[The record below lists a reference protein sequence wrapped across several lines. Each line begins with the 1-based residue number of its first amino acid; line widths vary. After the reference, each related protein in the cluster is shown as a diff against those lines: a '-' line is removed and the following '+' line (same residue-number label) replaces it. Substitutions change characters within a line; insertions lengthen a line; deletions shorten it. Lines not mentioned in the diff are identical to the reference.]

1 MDVAKEAQVSIA
13 TASRVLNGS
22 TRKVRNQSYVK
33 VMEAATK
40 LNYRPNAYAQAVA
53 KGTAPNIVLLVSDI
67 SDPYFASVS
76 QGVVKAAAE
85 RGISVTIGVAAT
97 PHEELEAVRKSV
109 STRPRGIIISE
120 SEYTDAPERQA
131 LQTELTQY
139 EASGG
144 RAVFVLNRNLPFPAV
159 DVANDVGARAIA
171 KLIVDSGYTR
181 PAILKGDDAHRSSK
195 ERLASVM
202 EVLDEAGITVDP
214 KAVANGKFSRTDG
227 YAAVMQMARSGLLKP
242 GEGALYDGKG
252 IDSIIAL
259 NDVMAI
265 GAMTALRANGIE
277 PGREIGVTG
286 FGDIPYSADVFP
298 PLTTVH
304 LPLAEMGQA
313 AVDSILSNRDD
324 GEATG
329 GTANRLMLEN
339 AAERGRT
346 FEVQAVIDEWQSI
359 LHTNKRT
366 VKTMCKLKLA
376 GYRLYYLSNIPQDV
390 IDEIRQ
396 RDFFPL
402 FDGGIASCEVHLSKP
417 DPKIFGLMMQKYGL
431 AYDETIFVDDTK
443 VNAQAA
449 YNLGITGILYKG
461 PKSFQRA
468 LGLCGVKMEADNK
481 RQAAPEAP
489 TENRG

>member
-195 ERLASVM
+195 ERLAGVM
-202 EVLDEAGITVDP
+202 EVLAM
-214 KAVANGKFSRTDG
+214 VAARQISRPRLWN
-227 YAAVMQMARSGLLKP
+227 VHARILLP
-242 GEGALYDGKG
+242 VL
-252 IDSIIAL
+252 
-259 NDVMAI
+259 
-265 GAMTALRANGIE
+265 AMMRC
-277 PGREIGVTG
+277 
-286 FGDIPYSADVFP
+286 DISSADALVNDNTRISSGVARFVASSHAIYP
-298 PLTTVH
+298 TMVVV
-304 LPLAEMGQA
+304 LPVPA
-313 AVDSILSNRDD
+313 
-324 GEATG
+324 
-329 GTANRLMLEN
+329 
-339 AAERGRT
+339 
-346 FEVQAVIDEWQSI
+346 
-359 LHTNKRT
+359 
-366 VKTMCKLKLA
+366 
-376 GYRLYYLSNIPQDV
+376 P
-390 IDEIRQ
+390 
-396 RDFFPL
+396 
-402 FDGGIASCEVHLSKP
+402 ASTRVL
-417 DPKIFGLMMQKYGL
+417 
-431 AYDETIFVDDTK
+431 
-443 VNAQAA
+443 
-449 YNLGITGILYKG
+449 
-461 PKSFQRA
+461 
-468 LGLCGVKMEADNK
+468 
-481 RQAAPEAP
+481 
-489 TENRG
+489 

>member
-159 DVANDVGARAIA
+159 DVANDVGARHRKADCRFRVYA
-171 KLIVDSGYTR
+171 PCDS
-181 PAILKGDDAHRSSK
+181 
-195 ERLASVM
+195 
-202 EVLDEAGITVDP
+202 
-214 KAVANGKFSRTDG
+214 
-227 YAAVMQMARSGLLKP
+227 Q
-242 GEGALYDGKG
+242 
-252 IDSIIAL
+252 
-259 NDVMAI
+259 
-265 GAMTALRANGIE
+265 
-277 PGREIGVTG
+277 GR
-286 FGDIPYSADVFP
+286 
-298 PLTTVH
+298 
-304 LPLAEMGQA
+304 
-313 AVDSILSNRDD
+313 
-324 GEATG
+324 
-329 GTANRLMLEN
+329 
-339 AAERGRT
+339 
-346 FEVQAVIDEWQSI
+346 
-359 LHTNKRT
+359 
-366 VKTMCKLKLA
+366 
-376 GYRLYYLSNIPQDV
+376 
-390 IDEIRQ
+390 
-396 RDFFPL
+396 
-402 FDGGIASCEVHLSKP
+402 
-417 DPKIFGLMMQKYGL
+417 
-431 AYDETIFVDDTK
+431 
-443 VNAQAA
+443 
-449 YNLGITGILYKG
+449 
-461 PKSFQRA
+461 
-468 LGLCGVKMEADNK
+468 
-481 RQAAPEAP
+481 
-489 TENRG
+489 

>member
-1 MDVAKEAQVSIA
+1 MTVSLDSPLGTGPSERRQRIRRTLGRAAGFVGKMARNPLTAIGGGIILLLLIVAAFAPLIA
-13 TASRVLNGS
+13 PYNPLVQDLNNAL
-22 TRKVRNQSYVK
+22 V
-33 VMEAATK
+33 A
-40 LNYRPNAYAQAVA
+40 PNALHWF
-53 KGTAPNIVLLVSDI
+53 GTDEFGRDIFSRLVYGARITLYIVLLVSDI

-76 QGVVKAAAE
+76 QGVVKAAVE

-195 ERLASVM
+195 ERLAGVM

-324 GEATG
+324 AEATG
-329 GTANRLMLEN
+329 GTANRLIYVQSAPDVVL
-339 AAERGRT
+339 RGSLPR
-346 FEVQAVIDEWQSI
+346 
-359 LHTNKRT
+359 R
-366 VKTMCKLKLA
+366 
-376 GYRLYYLSNIPQDV
+376 
-390 IDEIRQ
+390 
-396 RDFFPL
+396 
-402 FDGGIASCEVHLSKP
+402 
-417 DPKIFGLMMQKYGL
+417 
-431 AYDETIFVDDTK
+431 
-443 VNAQAA
+443 
-449 YNLGITGILYKG
+449 
-461 PKSFQRA
+461 
-468 LGLCGVKMEADNK
+468 
-481 RQAAPEAP
+481 
-489 TENRG
+489 

>member
-159 DVANDVGARAIA
+159 DVANDVGARHRKADRRFRVYA
-171 KLIVDSGYTR
+171 PCDSQGRCRTSLLQR
-181 PAILKGDDAHRSSK
+181 TTGRRDG
-195 ERLASVM
+195 SV
-202 EVLDEAGITVDP
+202 G
-214 KAVANGKFSRTDG
+214 
-227 YAAVMQMARSGLLKP
+227 
-242 GEGALYDGKG
+242 
-252 IDSIIAL
+252 
-259 NDVMAI
+259 
-265 GAMTALRANGIE
+265 
-277 PGREIGVTG
+277 
-286 FGDIPYSADVFP
+286 
-298 PLTTVH
+298 
-304 LPLAEMGQA
+304 
-313 AVDSILSNRDD
+313 
-324 GEATG
+324 
-329 GTANRLMLEN
+329 
-339 AAERGRT
+339 RGRHHRGS
-346 FEVQAVIDEWQSI
+346 ESRGEW
-359 LHTNKRT
+359 
-366 VKTMCKLKLA
+366 
-376 GYRLYYLSNIPQDV
+376 
-390 IDEIRQ
+390 
-396 RDFFPL
+396 
-402 FDGGIASCEVHLSKP
+402 
-417 DPKIFGLMMQKYGL
+417 
-431 AYDETIFVDDTK
+431 
-443 VNAQAA
+443 
-449 YNLGITGILYKG
+449 
-461 PKSFQRA
+461 
-468 LGLCGVKMEADNK
+468 
-481 RQAAPEAP
+481 
-489 TENRG
+489 